1 MLIFIYGLDTFR
13 LSKKLAEI
21 VEEYKRRKS
30 GDFLTIDVSQESG
43 EDFFAA
49 LGQNSLFQ
57 EKKFIVIKNPI
68 ANKDFKEK
76 LLDQIDKVAKSGHN
90 IIFSKQERC

>member
-57 EKKFIVIKNPI
+57 EKKFIVIKI
-68 ANKDFKEK
+68 Q
-76 LLDQIDKVAKSGHN
+76 LLIKILKKN
-90 IIFSKQERC
+90 YWIK